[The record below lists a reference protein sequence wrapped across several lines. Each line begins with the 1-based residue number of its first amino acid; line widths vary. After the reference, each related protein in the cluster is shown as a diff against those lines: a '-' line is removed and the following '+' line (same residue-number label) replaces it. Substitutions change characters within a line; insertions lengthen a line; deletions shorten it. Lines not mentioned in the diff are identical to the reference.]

1 MVVGNINSS
10 GRLVETYVKDVLNT
24 TPSAGNTGNYVYV
37 DSQGNDTGRRYVN
50 YDEGIYVGYR
60 YFETRFG
67 EDQAEYDSIVQ
78 YPFGYGL
85 SYTTFEKQLTNTPVI
100 DADGNIQV
108 DVDVKNMGNMAGK
121 EVVQLYY
128 TPPYTLGGLEK
139 SSKNLVAFAKTD
151 LLAPGAAENVTLQ
164 FQLSDMASYDSS
176 DHVQAWVVEDG
187 TYTVS
192 LGKNAHDSW
201 DLFDLEVSGVEK
213 DDIPDNAKIKNLFS
227 DVEQGLDLMT

>member
-1 MVVGNINSS
+1 VVVGNINSS

-85 SYTTFEKQLTNTPVI
+85 I
-100 DADGNIQV
+100 DETSKRCTIEGWQSEN
-108 DVDVKNMGNMAGK
+108 
-121 EVVQLYY
+121 
-128 TPPYTLGGLEK
+128 
-139 SSKNLVAFAKTD
+139 SFSKN
-151 LLAPGAAENVTLQ
+151 
-164 FQLSDMASYDSS
+164 
-176 DHVQAWVVEDG
+176 
-187 TYTVS
+187 
-192 LGKNAHDSW
+192 KN
-201 DLFDLEVSGVEK
+201 
-213 DDIPDNAKIKNLFS
+213 
-227 DVEQGLDLMT
+227 